1 MKRIIFF
8 IFVGLIFSLF
18 NYAYGHKKELNKLE
32 TTNECKR
39 CHLKNIDFFGKDLS
53 EFDFYLTNFID
64 ANLTN
69 TNLSKSYLSLTNLSG
84 ANLSGANLSD
94 ANLSGGNLSGA
105 DLEKSILKKIKIEN
119 ILFCNTKLPWGID
132 NSGC

>member
-18 NYAYGHKKELNKLE
+18 NYAYGDKKELHKLE

-39 CHLKNIDFFGKDLS
+39 CHLKNIDFSGKDLS
-53 EFDFYLTNFID
+53 EFDFYLTNFMD

-84 ANLSGANLSD
+84 ANLSGANLSE
-94 ANLSGGNLSGA
+94 ANLSEEYFDGTKKFN
-105 DLEKSILKKIKIEN
+105 SIIMLISN
-119 ILFCNTKLPWGID
+119 NTH
-132 NSGC
+132 